1 MPERK
6 ESPRLLQKLL
16 NLQSRHKL
24 PLQIKRQKK
33 RLRIT
38 VLPAIRR
45 MTAVTM
51 MPVLPIV
58 EILTAEFLIAELLI
72 MTRDQIVR
80 MIQMIIKEAARM
92 IRMII
97 RGAVVMIARQA
108 AALLRQVLLSVQ
120 LMDSLACRMYIRV
133 PVRQGLIVPVL

>member
-1 MPERK
+1 
-6 ESPRLLQKLL
+6 
-16 NLQSRHKL
+16 
-24 PLQIKRQKK
+24 
-33 RLRIT
+33 
-38 VLPAIRR
+38 